1 MQIIHFSTISSTLQL
16 AISLEQIAPQLT
28 FSDLWGLTL
37 TGTPAS
43 CVSPSSILLYVAL
56 SVSTRISPLYRRL
69 TDFSVPIC
77 ALRDLPSTKG
87 ESLESRVCSGSAASI
102 TNHLG
107 KLSGESSVSE
117 SSDPG
122 YDLFAC
128 RLMEDV
134 EGFLVLM
141 LCESFQRQKRYVDVL
156 FQQPAGGIRCTGSTY
171 VVVQRHRRAAVLT
184 YTEATAD
191 HECRHCVRT
200 RPRSMEAG
208 LQASLV
214 TSYPVPHFNVE
225 ILLVKRH

>member
-16 AISLEQIAPQLT
+16 AISLEQIAPRLT

-56 SVSTRISPLYRRL
+56 SVSTRMSPLYKRL

-77 ALRDLPSTKG
+77 ALRALPSTKG
-87 ESLESRVCSGSAASI
+87 ESLERVCSGSAASI

-117 SSDPG
+117 SPDPG
-122 YDLFAC
+122 HDLFSC
-128 RLMEDV
+128 LLIEDV

-141 LCESFQRQKRYVDVL
+141 LFESC
-156 FQQPAGGIRCTGSTY
+156 QQSRPTPTTESQQGTRGPKYLAPSHGGYETVIAR
-171 VVVQRHRRAAVLT
+171 
-184 YTEATAD
+184 
-191 HECRHCVRT
+191 
-200 RPRSMEAG
+200 
-208 LQASLV
+208 
-214 TSYPVPHFNVE
+214 
-225 ILLVKRH
+225 